1 VSAAQ
6 SGEDAAGRGTS
17 VARSSED
24 ASGRSAN
31 AAWWAVRSAW
41 RRVRPTTL
49 RSRIAAAAAAAIV
62 VAVVVLGVA
71 VVARLDDQLQGSLD
85 RTLKQRAV
93 EVARLSAS
101 TPALLTQPG
110 ALEGRLGGS
119 ALFVE
124 VVDRRGRIVAR
135 SGGLGSRVLPEDAA
149 ARSALRD
156 RRAAYGDDSLGTEPI
171 RVYAAPLGQLGQGAA
186 AGGAVI
192 VAGTTAE
199 SRDTLSTT
207 RGFVLLVAVA
217 AAILAAL
224 LATLL
229 ARRALR
235 PLARLSSGARA
246 IERTGDAS
254 QRLSAPSDRDEVGA
268 LAETL
273 NAMLASLERAREAE
287 RRFVGDASHELRTP
301 LTALRG
307 NVAYVT
313 RHGAD
318 DAVLADIEA
327 DVARLNGL
335 LDDLLALA
343 REDAAAPAR
352 GEPVDLVEVAREVAS
367 SDSGGVTVVVEGTA
381 VSDPTA
387 VATDAGAPRPAPHPT
402 RAVLVAGERPAL
414 ARAVGNLVANAR
426 KHGPPGG
433 RVTVT
438 VAADHGR
445 ASVTVA
451 DEGTGLVG
459 DEAAHAFERFWRG
472 PRAGG
477 DGSGLGLAIVRAI
490 AERHGGGVAVDGA
503 RFTIDLPRLTDLS
516 RTARRTPP

>member
-1 VSAAQ
+1 MSAARP
-6 SGEDAAGRGTS
+6 SAA
-17 VARSSED
+17 A
-24 ASGRSAN
+24 
-31 AAWWAVRSAW
+31 AW
-41 RRVRPTTL
+41 RRLRPKTL
-49 RSRIAAAAAAAIV
+49 RIRIAAAAAAAIV

-119 ALFVE
+119 ALFVQ

-135 SGGLGSRVLPEDAA
+135 SGGLGSRVLPQDAA

-171 RVYAAPLGQLGQGAA
+171 RVYAAPLGELGQGAA

-199 SRDTLSTT
+199 SRTTLSTT

-217 AAILAAL
+217 AASLAAL

-235 PLARLSSGARA
+235 PLARLSAGARA

-352 GEPVDLVEVAREVAS
+352 GEPVDLVEVAREAAS
-367 SDSGGVTVVVEGTA
+367 SDSTGATVVVGGAEVTGAGTP
-381 VSDPTA
+381 V
-387 VATDAGAPRPAPHPT
+387 TDAAAPTTDRRAAPRNPS
-402 RAVLVAGERPAL
+402 AVLVAGEQAAL

-426 KHGPPGG
+426 KHGPPDG
-433 RVTVT
+433 RITITVT
-438 VAADHGR
+438 ANHER

-451 DEGTGLVG
+451 DEGPGLNG

-477 DGSGLGLAIVRAI
+477 EGSGLGLPIVRAI
-490 AERHGGGVAVDGA
+490 AERHGGRVAVDGA

-516 RTARRTPP
+516 RTARTTAP